1 MTRPCR
7 RSDLPVKYRGE
18 LEGHSMPRKLRED
31 LSSAE
36 FKRVSDETTMLLQQ
50 HFAAI
55 RNAKVFPGKKPSEIA
70 KSLEEPLPV
79 KPQDPVRIIREVRD
93 KILPN
98 STQLGSPRYFGF
110 VNGSGTMMSCFAD
123 EIAAAIN
130 PNTGIWKAAPAASE
144 VERLVVRW
152 LAEMIGYDTRC
163 GGILESGGTM
173 ANVTAIATALHDKA
187 GYDIVNE
194 GLQSPQR
201 TGKFVLYMSD
211 HEGHSSVVKAAQL
224 LGLGRNSVRRV
235 KSRDDFT
242 MDTGS
247 LEEMINQDAQ
257 AGNRP
262 FCVVGQV
269 GSINVGVVDPLREIA
284 RVCNENDIWFHADGS
299 VGAFGRIIPRKAH
312 LFDGLELTD
321 SVTLDPHKWLYVSYA
336 CGCVLVKD
344 PEKLRKTFTLLSS
357 YLRGILPTEYSGLDY
372 LEYGPQMSRG
382 FTALKLWMSI
392 KQYGVEGYRKLLER
406 NVELAEYFDGLV
418 NASEEFEPM
427 CKPVLQIY
435 CFRYNPSRVRGP
447 GLQIA
452 DLNRLNQ
459 MIVDETQLTG
469 DAFMMTTSIRGN
481 IAIRICITNHRTTR
495 RDIDLTFAT
504 IRRVAR
510 RLAKDVIPSVQ
521 SL

>member
-36 FKRVSDETTMLLQQ
+36 FKRVSDETTRLLQE

-55 RNAKVFPGKKPSEIA
+55 RTAKVFPGKKPSEIA

-79 KPQDPVRIIREVRD
+79 KPQDPVKIIREVKD
-93 KILPN
+93 KLLPN

-130 PNTGIWKAAPAASE
+130 PNAGIWKAAPAASE
-144 VERLVVRW
+144 VERIVVRW

-211 HEGHSSVVKAAQL
+211 HEGHSSVVKAAEL
-224 LGLGRNSVRRV
+224 LGLGRSSVR
-235 KSRDDFT
+235 
-242 MDTGS
+242 
-247 LEEMINQDAQ
+247 
-257 AGNRP
+257 
-262 FCVVGQV
+262 CV
-269 GSINVGVVDPLREIA
+269 
-284 RVCNENDIWFHADGS
+284 
-299 VGAFGRIIPRKAH
+299 
-312 LFDGLELTD
+312 T
-321 SVTLDPHKWLYVSYA
+321 
-336 CGCVLVKD
+336 VKD
-344 PEKLRKTFTLLSS
+344 PDKLRKACTLLAAS
-357 YLRGILPTEYSGLDY
+357 LRGILPTEYSRLDY

-392 KQYGVEGYRKLLER
+392 KQYGVEGYRRLLER
-406 NVELAEYFDGLV
+406 NVELAEYFDRLV
-418 NASEEFEPM
+418 KASEEFEPM

-447 GLQIA
+447 GLQTA

-469 DAFMMTTSIRGN
+469 QAFVMTTSIRGN
-481 IAIRICITNHRTTR
+481 IAIRVCITNHRTTR
-495 RDIDLTFAT
+495 RDIDITFAT

-510 RLAKDVIPSVQ
+510 RLAKDVIP
-521 SL
+521 